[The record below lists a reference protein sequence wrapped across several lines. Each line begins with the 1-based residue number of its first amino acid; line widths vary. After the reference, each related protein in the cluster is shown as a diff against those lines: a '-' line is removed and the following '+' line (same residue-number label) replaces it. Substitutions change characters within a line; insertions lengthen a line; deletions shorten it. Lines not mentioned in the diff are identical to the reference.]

1 MLRLA
6 KFWLARGL
14 NHMSMFTDSTQW
26 IQGHVLIRDTNTG
39 EVLVDK
45 PNAINYENFSIS
57 LAQTI
62 ANRPQS
68 WIQEMCFGNGG
79 AKVSEIGTIT
89 YLPPNVTGQTA
100 ELYNQTY
107 YKVVDDQSPL
117 DLNTA
122 LNYISTAHID
132 GTTYTDV
139 IVTCTL
145 DLGEPSGQDAFDT
158 ATNLN
163 GSYVFNELGLK
174 AYSVNGP
181 NTGRLLTHVIF
192 SPVQKSLN
200 RQIQIVYTI
209 RIQTV

>member
-1 MLRLA
+1 
-6 KFWLARGL
+6 
-14 NHMSMFTDSTQW
+14 MSAIQHSNQW
-26 IQGHVLIRDTNTG
+26 IKGHIVIKDLITG
-39 EVLVDK
+39 EILVDK
-45 PNAINYENFSIS
+45 DNAINYENFSIS
-57 LAQTI
+57 LARTI
-62 ANRPQS
+62 ANRPDS

-79 AKVSEIGTIT
+79 ATVSEIGTIT

-117 DLNTA
+117 DTNTA
-122 LNYISTAHID
+122 QNFISTAHID
-132 GTTYTDV
+132 GTTFTDV

-158 ATNLN
+158 ATNI
-163 GSYVFNELGLK
+163 GGTYVFNELGLK
-174 AYSVNGP
+174 AYSSNGP
-181 NTGRLLTHVIF
+181 DTGRLLTHVIF